1 MKFFHISD
9 LHIGKQLYGYSLL
22 EDQVYV
28 LEQIL
33 KEAQKEKPDALLITG
48 DIYDKPVPGAEA
60 VAVFDRFLTGLSR
73 SCPAMQIMV
82 IAGNHD
88 AARRIDY
95 AGDILCQHGIHIVGT
110 PLQRPG
116 DQIRRVTME
125 DAYGAVDFYLLPF
138 FKPGNLRGVFTEE
151 ENTYYVNRAKEEGR
165 SEYEIYL
172 EALLGREDLN
182 ASRRKV
188 LLTHQFFVPGDGEK
202 PERTESEIITV
213 GTLDHISAHLLSAFD
228 YVAMGHLHR
237 PQKCGRE
244 NIRYCGTP
252 MPYSLS
258 EEKDHKSITVVTLGL
273 PGQEAQVETIALTP
287 LRRVR
292 KLRGS
297 VKELIA
303 LAQQEGKMSDQ
314 PGKAGQK
321 EINDYVSLVV
331 TDEEPGRYVR
341 EQLGMYYSHILEIRF
356 DNRFMQSLMED
367 QLSEGLSEDYFEM
380 FRSFYEMRNGA
391 GMSGEEAEIFAKL
404 LDETKGGEA

>member
-60 VAVFDRFLTGLSR
+60 VSVFDRFLTELSR
-73 SCPAMQIMV
+73 SCPAMQIMA

-95 AGDILCQHGIHIVGT
+95 AGNILCQHGIHIVGSV
-110 PLQRPG
+110 PQRPE
-116 DQIRRVTME
+116 DRIRRVTME

-138 FKPGNLRGVFTEE
+138 FKPGNLRGLFTEE
-151 ENTYYVNRAKEEGR
+151 ENENYVNRAKMKGC

-172 EALLGREDLN
+172 EALLDREDLD

-188 LLTHQFFVPGDGEK
+188 LLTHQFFVPRDGKK

-213 GTLDHISAHLLSAFD
+213 GTLDHISTRLLSAFD

-244 NIRYCGTP
+244 NFRYCGTP

-258 EEKDHKSITVVTLGL
+258 EEKDHKSITVVTMEK
-273 PGQEAQVETIALTP
+273 PGQEAQVETIALRP

-297 VKELIA
+297 VEELITF
-303 LAQQEGKMSDQ
+303 AQQEGKESAQSD
-314 PGKAGQK
+314 KTGQK
-321 EINDYVSLVV
+321 VIDDYVSLVV

-341 EQLGMYYSHILEIRF
+341 EQLGAYYSHILEVRF
-356 DNRFMQSLMED
+356 DNRFMQSLMEN
-367 QLSEGLSEDYFEM
+367 QFTEGLSNDYMEM
-380 FRSFYEMRNGA
+380 FRTFYEMRNGV

-404 LDETKGGEA
+404 LDETKGEEA